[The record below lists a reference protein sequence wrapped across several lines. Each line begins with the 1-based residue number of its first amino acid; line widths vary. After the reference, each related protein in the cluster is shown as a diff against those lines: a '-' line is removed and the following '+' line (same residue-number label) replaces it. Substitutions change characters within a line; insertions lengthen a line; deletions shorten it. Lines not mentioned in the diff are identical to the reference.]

1 MSDSFALHTVQFD
14 ARFPNTNQSKNCGQN
29 YSDYY
34 KCVAARGEDF
44 PLCSQFYRNFRSL
57 CPDDWIERWDL
68 AREEGRSPFV
78 ATQGAVKGHYE

>member
-1 MSDSFALHTVQFD
+1 MSDDQQTPFKIQTVQFD

-34 KCVAARGEDF
+34 KCTEARGEDF
-44 PLCSQFYRNFRSL
+44 PLCQQFYRNFRSL
-57 CPDDWIERWDL
+57 CPDDWIERWDA

-78 ATQGAVKGHYE
+78 PPTTANH